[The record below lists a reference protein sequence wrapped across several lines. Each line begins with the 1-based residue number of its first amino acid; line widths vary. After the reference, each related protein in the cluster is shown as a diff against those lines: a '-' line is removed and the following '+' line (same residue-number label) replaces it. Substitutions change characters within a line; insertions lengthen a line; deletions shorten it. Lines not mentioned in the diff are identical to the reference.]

1 MIKENRILFQKV
13 TTDEVKTAWANIDS
27 IFNS

>member
-1 MIKENRILFQKV
+1 MIKENRILLQKI
-13 TTDEVKTAWANIDS
+13 TTYEVKTAWANIDS